1 MIKSFMS
8 LRNTVVALGVVA
20 LLLAVFTFKLI
31 ASEWSGQIGAMQTE
45 QLDQA
50 QCTGSGGGT
59 GPCYG
64 PYICD
69 PATEDCTT
77 CE

>member
-50 QCTGSGGGT
+50 LCVGGGGT
-59 GPCYG
+59 GDCLGTP
-64 PYICD
+64 PCD
-69 PATEDCTT
+69 PAVNPCGCD
-77 CE
+77 